1 MVTVYHAGG
10 EADPHTFGDPDPQ
23 DGLAFIT
30 ETRTIDIPAGPA
42 TIEFRGVASTIIPQ
56 TAAVDGLPVHFI
68 ERNFDYD
75 LLSPGSLFQKSIGET
90 VTVVR
95 TDKKSGKTTE
105 RNAVLRSGPDGA
117 VLDFGGSFEALDCS
131 GLPEKL
137 VFSRVPE
144 GLRDTP
150 TLSIRTDARQAGH
163 YTVKLSYMATSVNW
177 AANYVA
183 RLHPDGNSL
192 DLTGWVTLINASE
205 TSFKNVPL
213 DIVAGRVERV
223 ADEDRPVEPA
233 RLYRQNACW
242 PTNINW
248 AKIAEIKVKMMQMAP
263 PPPPPPPVP
272 ASADEMLE
280 TVSVTGFRAS
290 QDLGDYKLYSLNGTT
305 DVLGRQTK
313 LVQFLDQKDVSF
325 ERFYFFELA
334 TDQEWNAASVG
345 LRLKNTKENHLGL
358 ALPAGVFTATAVS
371 DEHAAVVLGREN
383 FRDYSV
389 GSPIEL
395 EMGKALDVYVQERF
409 VGRESV
415 RYGRDGMVRITADYV
430 VENHKTGP
438 IDFELR
444 KIIDDVVKVVSESDA
459 HSVTGNGM
467 VWRLHLAAGE
477 SKTVRLTLQAKP

>member
-1 MVTVYHAGG
+1 
-10 EADPHTFGDPDPQ
+10 
-23 DGLAFIT
+23 
-30 ETRTIDIPAGPA
+30 
-42 TIEFRGVASTIIPQ
+42 
-56 TAAVDGLPVHFI
+56 
-68 ERNFDYD
+68 
-75 LLSPGSLFQKSIGET
+75 
-90 VTVVR
+90 
-95 TDKKSGKTTE
+95 
-105 RNAVLRSGPDGA
+105 
-117 VLDFGGSFEALDCS
+117 
-131 GLPEKL
+131 
-137 VFSRVPE
+137 
-144 GLRDTP
+144 
-150 TLSIRTDARQAGH
+150 
-163 YTVKLSYMATSVNW
+163 
-177 AANYVA
+177 
-183 RLHPDGNSL
+183 
-192 DLTGWVTLINASE
+192 
-205 TSFKNVPL
+205 
-213 DIVAGRVERV
+213 
-223 ADEDRPVEPA
+223 
-233 RLYRQNACW
+233 
-242 PTNINW
+242 
-248 AKIAEIKVKMMQMAP
+248 
-263 PPPPPPPVP
+263 
-272 ASADEMLE
+272 MLE